1 MTPELRKAIEEI
13 GNKAQAYADKFT
25 ENDNQI
31 FAVDIL
37 IAYEKGA
44 EACFELMQVDRW
56 AFENLTR
63 KLNEA
68 NTRIVEFDGI
78 KAGHLKVQA
87 EMQAEIERL
96 RDLIAKADSEMSEK
110 GYCDMS
116 QLFAA
121 LKDPGGV

>member
-1 MTPELRKAIEEI
+1 MGLTPELRKAIEE
-13 GNKAQAYADKFT
+13 KAEAAANANTRGITKHAL
-25 ENDNQI
+25 I
-31 FAVDIL
+31 RHVFA
-37 IAYEKGA
+37 AGA
-44 EACFELMQVDRW
+44 EACFEIMQVDRW

-96 RDLIAKADSEMSEK
+96 RDAIEKARAESSWPLVK
-110 GYCDMS
+110 GILD
-116 QLFAA
+116 AA
-121 LKDPGGV
+121 IKDPGGV